1 MFITIGLALYSL
13 RRIKI
18 MRAIGTLKNEDA
30 FRIVYKKVKTFN
42 LEYKHNDKKGNKMST
57 VGRRT
62 TNKDGGESVR
72 NEMDSLILEKET
84 VGENR

>member
-18 MRAIGTLKNEDA
+18 MRAIGTLKNGDA

-42 LEYKHNDKKGNKMST
+42 LEYKNNDKKGEKMST

-62 TNKDGGESVR
+62 KDGGSVG
-72 NEMDSLILEKET
+72 NDMDSLILEKES